1 MAETKEEGKREKEVL
16 KMLEGWLRRIF
27 GFEKVKKREIKEKDL
42 FRSEYLDAK
51 GVARI
56 LITLSANVNR
66 LEADMN
72 WVKRLIWI
80 IIALIIGGHLGI
92 F

>member
-1 MAETKEEGKREKEVL
+1 VFVIKGNKMAETKGEGGREEAVL
-16 KMLEGWLRRIF
+16 KILEGWLRRIF
-27 GFEKVKKREIKEKDL
+27 GFEKVKKREIKEK
-42 FRSEYLDAK
+42 

-56 LITLSANVNR
+56 LIELSANVNR

-80 IIALIIGGHLGI
+80 IIALIIGGNLGI